1 MKIGTLLTVAIVSL
15 SAVGGG
21 LAVYV
26 ATTKYQTMDK
36 VSVAQRRLEI
46 VRAVGEIPR
55 YMNPERGFATNIM
68 FGPPAVDPKMRAELN
83 DKYRKQTDGA
93 REKMNQIR
101 ATLLGGLEDG
111 AAVASGMD
119 GLNAKFASLREAMDK
134 AIDGPAE
141 ARRDAAK
148 KIVGDNAVFNKD
160 VTALLDEQV
169 RKMAVLDG
177 DAYRQASYANIAW
190 TLRDV
195 GGYNASLHKNLV
207 GAKRPATDAE
217 RMDLSRSQGR
227 NDQILMSL
235 QELKGN
241 PATPANVAA
250 ALGKMNDA
258 YVERFGQEQK
268 LVKDGAIS
276 GKYEHDVDTYY
287 AESQRGLASVV
298 EVRDAFYD
306 NAEQVLSSAY
316 SAARASFVIALGGLI
331 AVVIASVGLVTMVR
345 RRVCKPIVDLTATMS
360 RLAGGDVSDEISG
373 SDRDDEI
380 GAMAAAVRVFKD
392 NMIKADRL
400 AAEKEAENDIKM
412 RRARVLDELARA
424 FEAKVGE
431 LVGGLSSASAVMEET
446 AQSMSTTA
454 AATNRQAGVV
464 AAASEQTSANVQTVA
479 SATEE
484 LTTSVA
490 EIGRQVAQSTEIAAR
505 AVESARRSGD
515 TARSLADGAQKIG
528 DVVTLI
534 QTIAAQTNLLAL
546 NATIEAARA
555 GEAGRGFAVVASEV
569 KSLAGQ
575 TAKATTEISEQ
586 IAAIQTASDETVTAI
601 RNVVDVIAEI
611 DQIGVAIASAIQQQG
626 SATKEISRNVQEAA
640 RHPGG
645 HHQHLRRPE
654 GGRRHRLSRHSGAG
668 CGGTTVFAIERAC
681 RAGQPLPLRGQG
693 RVNRTRRLVSPGSPS
708 REAEASSVSAKL
720 RRDGRRHSR
729 PRCRQCGEPTAS
741 PARQSD

>member
-36 VSVAQRRLEI
+36 ISVAQRRLEI

-55 YMNPERGFATNIM
+55 YMNPERGFATNMM

-160 VTALLDEQV
+160 VTVLLDEQV

-217 RMDLSRSQGR
+217 KMDLSRSQGR

-268 LVKDGAIS
+268 LVKEGAIS

-287 AESQRGLASVV
+287 AESQRGLAAVV

-345 RRVCKPIVDLTATMS
+345 RRVCKPIVDLTAAMS

-424 FEAKVGE
+424 FETKVGE

-640 RHPGG
+640 RGTQEVTTNISG
-645 HHQHLRRPE
+645 VQKAADDTGSAATQVLGAAE
-654 GGRRHRLSRHSGAG
+654 QLSSQSR
-668 CGGTTVFAIERAC
+668 EL
-681 RAGQPLPLRGQG
+681 AGQ
-693 RVNRTRRLVSPGSPS
+693 VNRFLSEVR
-708 REAEASSVSAKL
+708 AA
-720 RRDGRRHSR
+720 
-729 PRCRQCGEPTAS
+729 
-741 PARQSD
+741 

>member
-1 MKIGTLLTVAIVSL
+1 VGDPYPSTIVNGSNLMKIGTLLTVAIVSL

-21 LAVYV
+21 LAVYI

-93 REKMNQIR
+93 REKMNQIK
-101 ATLLGGLEDG
+101 ATLLGGLDDG
-111 AAVASGMD
+111 AAVATGMD
-119 GLNAKFASLREAMDK
+119 GLNTKFASLREAMDK

-148 KIVGDNAVFNKD
+148 KIVADNSVFNAA

-169 RKMAVLDG
+169 RRMALLDG

-195 GGYNASLHKNLV
+195 GGFNSSLHKNLV
-207 GAKRPATDAE
+207 GAKRAATEAE
-217 RMDLSRSQGR
+217 KIDLSRSQGR
-227 NDQILMSL
+227 NDQILSSL
-235 QELKGN
+235 QELRGN

-250 ALGKMNDA
+250 SLAKMNAA
-258 YVERFGQEQK
+258 YVERFGQEMK
-268 LVKDGAIS
+268 MVKEGAIS
-276 GKYEHDVDTYY
+276 GKYEHDVDTFY
-287 AESQRGLASVV
+287 AESQIALAAII

-306 NAEQVLSSAY
+306 NAEQVLAAGY
-316 SAARASFVIALGGLI
+316 SAARFSFVVALGGLI

-360 RLAGGDVSDEISG
+360 RLASGDVSDEISG
-373 SDRDDEI
+373 IERDDEI

-424 FEAKVGE
+424 FETKVGE

-446 AQSMSTTA
+446 AQSMSSTA

-484 LTTSVA
+484 LTTSVS

-555 GEAGRGFAVVASEV
+555 GDAGRGFAVVASEV

-586 IAAIQTASDETVTAI
+586 IAAIQTASDETVAAI

-640 RHPGG
+640 RGTQEVTTNISG
-645 HHQHLRRPE
+645 VQKAADDTGSAATQVLGAAE
-654 GGRRHRLSRHSGAG
+654 QLSSQSR
-668 CGGTTVFAIERAC
+668 EL
-681 RAGQPLPLRGQG
+681 AGQ
-693 RVNRTRRLVSPGSPS
+693 VNRFLSEVR
-708 REAEASSVSAKL
+708 AA
-720 RRDGRRHSR
+720 
-729 PRCRQCGEPTAS
+729 
-741 PARQSD
+741 

>member
-119 GLNAKFASLREAMDK
+119 GLNAKFTSLREAMDK

-160 VTALLDEQV
+160 VTVLLDEQV

-217 RMDLSRSQGR
+217 KMDLSRSQGR

-250 ALGKMNDA
+250 ALGNMNDA

-268 LVKDGAIS
+268 LVKEGAIS

-287 AESQRGLASVV
+287 AESQRGLAAVV

-316 SAARASFVIALGGLI
+316 SAARVSFVIALGGLI

-424 FEAKVGE
+424 FETKVGE

-454 AATNRQAGVV
+454 VATNRQAGVV

-640 RHPGG
+640 RGTQEVTTNISG
-645 HHQHLRRPE
+645 VQKAADDTGSAATQVLGAAE
-654 GGRRHRLSRHSGAG
+654 QLSSQSR
-668 CGGTTVFAIERAC
+668 EL
-681 RAGQPLPLRGQG
+681 AGQ
-693 RVNRTRRLVSPGSPS
+693 VNRFLSEVR
-708 REAEASSVSAKL
+708 AA
-720 RRDGRRHSR
+720 
-729 PRCRQCGEPTAS
+729 
-741 PARQSD
+741 